1 MPDFQ
6 DSTMNEEYL
15 DVIKSYRPMDDTFM
29 RNIFRNSPEI
39 TESVLRILMDKPDL
53 EVISSETQ
61 VDMKRITGS
70 RGLCLDVVATDSSG
84 KKYDI
89 EVQKE
94 SDGAGPHRGRYH
106 SSAMDVENSYKG
118 MDFDELPDIYVIFI
132 TEHDYY
138 GRGKAIYR
146 VRRTVEDDNSLYG
159 DGSNILYVNGQ
170 YRDDTDIGKLMHDF
184 CCSDP
189 DDMLIPMLAERTRYL
204 KTNEKEVKHMCE
216 QMERIRNKG
225 KAEGIAEG
233 VSIGEYN
240 RNKALAIKMKKQGD
254 TSDKIADFLEVSV
267 EQVEVWL
274 SDK

>member
-1 MPDFQ
+1 MPEFQ
-6 DSTMNEEYL
+6 DPIITEEYL
-15 DVIKSYRPMDDTFM
+15 EEIRSYRPIDDTFM
-29 RNIFRNSPEI
+29 RNVFRNSPEI
-39 TESVLRILMDKPDL
+39 TETVLRILMDKPDL

-61 VDMKRITGS
+61 VDLKRATGS
-70 RGLCLDVVATDSSG
+70 RGICLDVMATDSTG

-89 EVQKE
+89 EVQKDSE
-94 SDGAGPHRGRYH
+94 GAGPHRGRYH

-118 MDFDELPDIYVIFI
+118 MKFDELPDIYVIFI

-184 CCSDP
+184 CCSNP

-216 QMERIRNKG
+216 QMERIENKG
-225 KAEGIAEG
+225 VAK
-233 VSIGEYN
+233 GEYN
-240 RNKALAIKMKKQGD
+240 KAKDMAINLNDMGVD
-254 TSDKIADFLEVSV
+254 IEVIAKSANVSV
-267 EQVEVWL
+267 DQVKEWL
-274 SDK
+274 AKK

>member
-15 DVIKSYRPMDDTFM
+15 DVIKSYRPIDDTFM

-39 TESVLRILMDKPDL
+39 TESVLRILIDKPDL

-61 VDMKRITGS
+61 VDLKRITGS

-118 MDFDELPDIYVIFI
+118 MKFDELPDIYVIFI

-189 DDMLIPMLAERTRYL
+189 DDMLIPMLAERARYL
-204 KTNEKEVKHMCE
+204 KTDEKEVKRMCE
-216 QMERIRNKG
+216 QMERIENRGVAKG
-225 KAEGIAEG
+225 KLDILIQLVQSGNLSLNIAAESVGMTVE
-233 VSIGEYN
+233 
-240 RNKALAIKMKKQGD
+240 
-254 TSDKIADFLEVSV
+254 DFLKKKE
-267 EQVEVWL
+267 EYE
-274 SDK
+274 KANH

>member
-1 MPDFQ
+1 MPEFQ
-6 DSTMNEEYL
+6 DPIITEEYL
-15 DVIKSYRPMDDTFM
+15 EEIRSYRPIDDTFM
-29 RNIFRNSPEI
+29 RNVFRDSPEI

-61 VDMKRITGS
+61 VDLKRITGS
-70 RGLCLDVVATDSSG
+70 RGLCLDVVATDSTG

-106 SSAMDVENSYKG
+106 SSAMDVENSFKG
-118 MDFDELPDIYVIFI
+118 MDFDELPDTYVIFI
-132 TEHDYY
+132 TERDYY
-138 GRGKAIYR
+138 GRNRSIYR

-184 CCSDP
+184 CCWNP
-189 DDMLIPMLAERTRYL
+189 DDMLIPMLAKRTRYL
-204 KTNEKEVKHMCE
+204 KTNEKEVKRMCE
-216 QMERIRNKG
+216 QMKRVEDR
-225 KAEGIAEG
+225 GIAKG

-240 RNKALAIKMKKQGD
+240 KAKEMAIELYKINRPLDEIAKVAKVSIELVKQWIEENK
-254 TSDKIADFLEVSV
+254 
-267 EQVEVWL
+267 
-274 SDK
+274 